1 MFIPQMHSPAYHKII
16 NLLIATVWLAN
27 GLFCK
32 LLNLVPRH
40 QLIVARI
47 LGASHATL
55 ITRAIGISEIAMTVW
70 ILSSVKSRW
79 CAIVQMLIVAVMNT
93 IEFFLAPDLLLF
105 GKGNAVLALVFIA
118 VVYCNEFMLRT
129 PPNQSPA

>member
-1 MFIPQMHSPAYHKII
+1 MHTPNRLHKLLT
-16 NLLIATVWLAN
+16 LLIATVWLAN

-40 QLIVARI
+40 RLIVARI
-47 LGASHATL
+47 LGPSHATL
-55 ITRAIGISEIAMTVW
+55 FTRAIGISEIAMTIW
-70 ILSSVKSRW
+70 ILSSFKSRW

-105 GKGNAVLALVFIA
+105 GKGNAILALVFIA
-118 VVYCNEFMLRT
+118 VVYCNEFVLNT